1 MKANLINEGVKYG
14 VICGLSA
21 VLLMYGSWAVD
32 ISTFTSI
39 MFASTF
45 IPYMIIILL
54 VGGFAVRKLNGG
66 YLNFQEGL
74 KFNFLAY
81 AVAAVIIAI
90 ATYILYNLIDETLTE
105 KSAQIG
111 LEKTRTMMEK
121 FGAAEED
128 IEKTM
133 ASSAQSMKQTG
144 LKEILM
150 GTGLGLIWDFV
161 KSLLLTLVIRKE
173 EKFEDQ

>member
-1 MKANLINEGVKYG
+1 MKANLINEGAKYG
-14 VICGLSA
+14 LICGLSA

-32 ISTFTSI
+32 VTTFTNV
-39 MFASTF
+39 MFVSTF

-54 VGGFAVRKLNGG
+54 LGGFAVRKQNGG
-66 YLNFQEGL
+66 YLSFQEGL

-81 AVAAVIIAI
+81 AVAALIIAI
-90 ATYILYNLIDETLTE
+90 ATYVLYNLIDETLTE

-111 LEKTRTMMEK
+111 LEKTRAMMEK
-121 FGAAEED
+121 FGASEED
-128 IEKTM
+128 IEKQVA
-133 ASSAQSMKQTG
+133 ASAESMKKTG
-144 LKEILM
+144 LKEIIM
-150 GTGLGLIWDFV
+150 GTGLGLIWDFI

>member
-32 ISTFTSI
+32 INTFTSV

-90 ATYILYNLIDETLTE
+90 GTYILYNIIDQTLTE

-111 LEKTRTMMEK
+111 LEKTRAMMEK

-133 ASSAQSMKQTG
+133 ANSAESMKQTG

>member
-32 ISTFTSI
+32 ISTFTSV

-90 ATYILYNLIDETLTE
+90 GTYILYNIIDQTLTE

-111 LEKTRTMMEK
+111 LEKTRAMMEK

-133 ASSAQSMKQTG
+133 ANSAESMKQTG

>member
-14 VICGLSA
+14 VICGLTA
-21 VLLMYGSWAVD
+21 VLFMYGSWAID
-32 ISTFTSI
+32 INTFTNV
-39 MFASTF
+39 MFTVNF
-45 IPYMIIILL
+45 VPYMIAILL
-54 VGGFAVRKLNGG
+54 IGGFAVRKQNGG
-66 YLNFQEGL
+66 FLTFQEGL
-74 KFNFLAY
+74 KFNFLSY
-81 AVAAVIIAI
+81 AIAAVIIAL
-90 ATYILYNLIDETLTE
+90 ATYVLYNIIDETLTE

-111 LEKTRTMMEK
+111 LEKTRAMMEK
-121 FGAAEED
+121 FGASEED

-133 ASSAQSMKQTG
+133 ANSAESMKKTG
-144 LKEILM
+144 FKEILM

>member
-14 VICGLSA
+14 LICGLTA
-21 VLLMYGSWAVD
+21 VLLMYGSWAID
-32 ISTFTSI
+32 ITTFTSV
-39 MFASTF
+39 MFTTTF

-81 AVAAVIIAI
+81 AVAAVIVAV
-90 ATYILYNLIDETLTE
+90 ATYVLYNLIDETLTE

-111 LEKTRTMMEK
+111 LEKTRAMMEK
-121 FGAAEED
+121 FGASEED

-133 ASSAQSMKQTG
+133 ASSAESMKQTG

-173 EKFEDQ
+173 ETLEDQ